1 MPAAGLYYDRPTA
14 TRSSRFPS
22 NPPLATARDLRNGQ
36 LQTLGQGLE
45 PVPVPALITFQYEA
59 KVPASWQWQAGVQR
73 ALPWSLS
80 TDVSYVGNHGFNR
93 LGSFQGGTR
102 MNMNAVDIG
111 AAYLAQNQDPTL
123 APNSVPGANAY
134 TSNLLRP
141 YRGLGTVE
149 QNTTEFYDTYHSL
162 QFSLNRRFR
171 NGFSFGAN
179 YTLGLSFTGNTGL
192 VKRLQHAADGS
203 FSIRADQADYEELN
217 KDLDMRPHFFKA
229 NAIWATPR
237 APEGLGKVVGAV
249 LNDWQI
255 AGVLTAGSGQAYDL
269 SYNYQN
275 NGGSVNLTGSPDYG
289 ARIRYTGDPGSG
301 CSGDQYVQFNTAAVT
316 GPTYGSLGLES
327 GRNIMRACPN
337 KIVDLSL
344 SRDIRV
350 GASRALELR
359 LDLFNAFNTFISIA
373 RINPVRQRLIDLA
386 QLAHAGGC
394 SVDLPLYAE
403 ARVRCAPSHG

>member
-1 MPAAGLYYDRPTA
+1 MA
-14 TRSSRFPS
+14 T
-22 NPPLATARDLRNGQ
+22 D
-36 LQTLGQGLE
+36 
-45 PVPVPALITFQYEA
+45 I
-59 KVPASWQWQAGVQR
+59 
-73 ALPWSLS
+73 
-80 TDVSYVGNHGFNR
+80 SYVGNHGFNR

-123 APNSVPGANAY
+123 APSSVPGANAY
-134 TSNLLRP
+134 TTNLLRP

-203 FSIRADQADYEELN
+203 FSLRADQAEYEELN
-217 KDLDMRPHFFKA
+217 KNLDMRPHFFKA

-237 APEGLGKVVGAV
+237 APEALGKVVGAV

-269 SYNYQN
+269 TYNYQN
-275 NGGSVNLTGSPDYG
+275 NGGNVNLTGSPDYG
-289 ARIRYTGDPGSG
+289 ARIRFTGDPGSG

-359 LDLFNAFNTFISIA
+359 LDLFNAFNTVVISNRQNEIQFVSPTDLTIRNSQTLANGSIDPA
-373 RINPVRQRLIDLA
+373 RLDAENRGLRCGDRRNGYADHADAGSVPVLDSRTT
-386 QLAHAGGC
+386 AG
-394 SVDLPLYAE
+394 DWE
-403 ARVRCAPSHG
+403 TRVSQSPVPSRPPHNVSLDICGSDTRHYWPHSP

>member
-1 MPAAGLYYDRPTA
+1 MVIGPRFGMAYDLTGNQDTILRAGGGLYYDRPDGNTVF
-14 TRSSRFPS
+14 SIPG

-36 LQTLGQGLE
+36 LQTLGQGLA
-45 PVPVPALITFQYEA
+45 PVPVPALITFQYDA

-73 ALPWSLS
+73 ALPWSLA
-80 TDVSYVGNHGFNR
+80 TDISYVGNHGFNR

-102 MNMNAVDIG
+102 MNMNAVDFG
-111 AAYLAQNQDPTL
+111 AAYLPQNQDPTL
-123 APNSVPGANAY
+123 GPSSVPGANAY
-134 TSNLLRP
+134 TTNLLRP

-179 YTLGLSFTGNTGL
+179 YTLGAVVHGEHRAGET
-192 VKRLQHAADGS
+192 AAAQRPTARS
-203 FSIRADQADYEELN
+203 PSAPIRRSTEELN
-217 KDLDMRPHFFKA
+217 KNLDMRPHFFKA

-237 APEGLGKVVGAV
+237 APEALGKVVGDV

-269 SYNYQN
+269 TYNYQN
-275 NGGSVNLTGSPDYG
+275 NGGNVNLTGSPDYG
-289 ARIRYTGDPGSG
+289 ARIRFTGDPGSG

-327 GRNIMRACPN
+327 GRNIMRACPEQ
-337 KIVDLSL
+337 D
-344 SRDIRV
+344 RR
-350 GASRALELR
+350 
-359 LDLFNAFNTFISIA
+359 
-373 RINPVRQRLIDLA
+373 PVVVA
-386 QLAHAGGC
+386 
-394 SVDLPLYAE
+394 
-403 ARVRCAPSHG
+403 